1 MPRLNASERDKKI
14 ARIEGLIKTGLSQQR
29 LTYGDFCKRMGF
41 SKTRL
46 ATIRRNPWRMELCEI
61 EKAARVL
68 GLTEYDFLSIT
79 MDIPKKEKTPAETG
93 VRNRY
98 TVGA

>member
-29 LTYGDFCKRMGF
+29 LTYGDFCERMGF

-46 ATIRRNPWRMELCEI
+46 TTIRRDPWAMELREI
-61 EKAARVL
+61 VKAARIL
-68 GLTEYDFLSIT
+68 GLTEYDFLSIL
-79 MDIPKKEKTPAETG
+79 MDIPKKEKTPAEAG
-93 VRNRY
+93 VRHRY